1 MMTNITIDVDP
12 WYFINKFGIISSNPN
27 NNNIIQTFIKL
38 WHLKIYEATIQM
50 PITRDNV
57 VGDLLRDKVKR
68 SINQSCIGRR

>member
-57 VGDLLRDKVKR
+57 VGACWETKSNDP
-68 SINQSCIGRR
+68 